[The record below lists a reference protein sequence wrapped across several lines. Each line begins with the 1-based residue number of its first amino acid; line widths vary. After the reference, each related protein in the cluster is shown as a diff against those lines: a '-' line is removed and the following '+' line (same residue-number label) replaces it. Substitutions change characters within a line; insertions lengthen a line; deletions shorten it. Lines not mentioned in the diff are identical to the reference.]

1 MENILKT
8 SKLYT
13 NFKLYVSVQLH
24 GNNYIRCSRIVFIF
38 YFLFLYIYIYIITH
52 LNFTASYLHAC
63 MFGTAKCNLVNHK
76 YNIEIAK
83 GLMTEKEKHDFSCS
97 TTIPTHEI
105 LSTRFGVSKQ
115 PVSRDTDD

>member
-52 LNFTASYLHAC
+52 LNFTASFLQA
-63 MFGTAKCNLVNHK
+63 
-76 YNIEIAK
+76 
-83 GLMTEKEKHDFSCS
+83 
-97 TTIPTHEI
+97 
-105 LSTRFGVSKQ
+105 
-115 PVSRDTDD
+115 